1 MKRHGFNFLAL
12 LGTVLCLPTLI
23 ATSAIS
29 QSHHCYQ
36 SHTILYQDFLKDNF
50 DGTPNYLNPIAQ
62 IYASSKSGNEVYNLQ
77 EMMQEADQDKFL
89 ITMHDKV
96 FLQEGLLEEN
106 TQKQNGQALQA
117 TTRQR
122 SVY

>member
-1 MKRHGFNFLAL
+1 M
-12 LGTVLCLPTLI
+12 
-23 ATSAIS
+23 
-29 QSHHCYQ
+29 
-36 SHTILYQDFLKDNF
+36 
-50 DGTPNYLNPIAQ
+50 Q
-62 IYASSKSGNEVYNLQ
+62 IYASSKSGNKVYNLQ

-122 SVY
+122 